1 MFKTR
6 SRDRF
11 MFATRRPKRQHKFS
25 LLWFLVFVSLILV
38 VLELSTRILFDIS
51 GNNRETIE
59 GETLTEKASAY
70 RLKFVNESQQPEQI
84 ATDGNLIAQRSVS
97 VGYQLIGSQTNEYW
111 QINEQGFR
119 DRDPLPLAKPNNE
132 IRIFL
137 LGGSTAFGYGNSS
150 NEATISEQ
158 LETRLKQRVAQ
169 QKSSPQMYRGEAI
182 PTEAEQRK
190 LALTKPPKIKQGE
203 YRVINAAVP
212 GYASGNELAQ
222 LALQVLRYKP
232 DLIIVLNGYPD
243 LMLSGDK
250 KAAEIP
256 QIEQYLESDPT
267 NFRSYLNQLLQ
278 PLRNKSYLVTTVQ
291 DWLLVPDND
300 KNSLLLDEA
309 PDKLA
314 QYLPQTEE
322 EFKLRLGR
330 YLQNQK
336 QMASLSA
343 GARVPLIIAVQPEIT
358 GRDPSLL
365 TPTEGTITS
374 QLGREYILGVKE
386 NYGQLVAATQQLSK
400 IFPYNV
406 TTINLYNLNNNYPSP
421 SFIDA
426 IHLTDEANKMVAE
439 QLYYAIASLPKM
451 QVTPNINW
459 PSLPPENQSPEE
471 IKSNSL
477 LEVSVPLST
486 PQ

>member
-1 MFKTR
+1 
-6 SRDRF
+6 
-11 MFATRRPKRQHKFS
+11 MFATRKPKRQHKFS
-25 LLWFLVFVSLILV
+25 LLWLLVSIALLLV
-38 VLELSTRILFDIS
+38 VLELSTRILVDLS
-51 GNNRETIE
+51 GNKEEQIE
-59 GETLTEKASAY
+59 GEAVDGKASAY
-70 RLKFVNESQQPEQI
+70 RLKFVNENRQPEQTS
-84 ATDGNLIAQRSVS
+84 ATDGNLVAQRSVS
-97 VGYQLIGSQTNEYW
+97 VGYQLTGNQKNEYW

-119 DRDPLPLAKPNNE
+119 DRDPLPLAKPSNE

-158 LETRLKQRVAQ
+158 LEARLKQRVAQ
-169 QKSSPQMYRGEAI
+169 QKSSPQMYRGEAL
-182 PTEAEQRK
+182 PTDEEQRK

-203 YRVINAAVP
+203 YRAINAAVP

-222 LALQVLRYKP
+222 LALQVLRYRP
-232 DLIIVLNGYPD
+232 DLIIVLDGYPD

-256 QIEQYLESDPT
+256 QIEQYFQSDP
-267 NFRSYLNQLLQ
+267 NDFRSYLNQLLQ
-278 PLRNKSYLVTTVQ
+278 PLRDKSYLVTAIQ
-291 DWLLVPDND
+291 DSLLVSKKE
-300 KNSLLLDEA
+300 KNSLLLEEE
-309 PDKLA
+309 PTNLA

-343 GARVPLIIAVQPEIT
+343 GARVPLIIAIQPEIT
-358 GRDPSLL
+358 GRDPSQL

-386 NYGQLVAATQQLSK
+386 NYGQLVAATQQLAK

-406 TTINLYNLNNNYPSP
+406 TTVNLYNLSNNYPSP

-451 QVTPNINW
+451 QVTPNINIA
-459 PSLPPENQSPEE
+459 PLQPENQSLEE
-471 IKSNSL
+471 TKSNSL
-477 LEVSVPLST
+477 LEISEPVSAPE
-486 PQ
+486 

>member
-1 MFKTR
+1 MFKSR

-11 MFATRRPKRQHKFS
+11 MFATHKPKRQHKFS
-25 LLWFLVFVSLILV
+25 LLWLLVSIALLLA
-38 VLELSTRILFDIS
+38 VLELSTRILVDLS
-51 GNNRETIE
+51 SKQEEQIE
-59 GETLTEKASAY
+59 GEADKTSAY
-70 RLKFVNESQQPEQI
+70 RLKFVNENQQPDQTSP
-84 ATDGNLIAQRSVS
+84 TDGNLVAQRSVS
-97 VGYQLIGSQTNEYW
+97 VGYQLIGNQKNKYW

-119 DRDPLPLAKPNNE
+119 DRDPLPLAKPSNE

-158 LETRLKQRVAQ
+158 LEARLNQRVAQ
-169 QKSSPQMYRGEAI
+169 QKSSPQMYRGEAL
-182 PTEAEQRK
+182 PEDEEQRK
-190 LALTKPPKIKQGE
+190 IALAKPPKIKQGE

-232 DLIIVLNGYPD
+232 DLILVLDGYPD

-256 QIEQYLESDPT
+256 QIEQYLHSEPT
-267 NFRSYLNQLLQ
+267 DFRSYLNQLLQ
-278 PLRNKSYLVTTVQ
+278 PLRDKSYLVTKVQ
-291 DWLLVPDND
+291 DSFLVRKKE
-300 KNSLLLDEA
+300 KNSLLFDEE
-309 PDKLA
+309 PTNLA

-343 GARVPLIIAVQPEIT
+343 GARVPLIIAIQPEIT
-358 GRDPSLL
+358 GRDPSQL

-386 NYGQLVAATQQLSK
+386 NYGQLVAATQQLAK

-406 TTINLYNLNNNYPSP
+406 KTVNLYNLSNNYPSP

-451 QVTPNINW
+451 QVTPNIA
-459 PSLPPENQSPEE
+459 PSQPENQSPQE
-471 IKSNSL
+471 I
-477 LEVSVPLST
+477 E
-486 PQ
+486 

>member
-1 MFKTR
+1 
-6 SRDRF
+6 
-11 MFATRRPKRQHKFS
+11 MFATRKPKRQHKFS
-25 LLWFLVFVSLILV
+25 LLWLLVSIALLLV
-38 VLELSTRILFDIS
+38 VLELSTRILVDLS
-51 GNNRETIE
+51 GNKEEHTE
-59 GETLTEKASAY
+59 GEAVAGKTSAY
-70 RLKFVNESQQPEQI
+70 RLKFVNESQQPDQTS
-84 ATDGNLIAQRSVS
+84 ATDGNLVAQRSVS
-97 VGYQLIGSQTNEYW
+97 VGYQLTGNQKNEYW

-158 LETRLKQRVAQ
+158 LEARLKQRVAQ
-169 QKSSPQMYRGEAI
+169 QKSSPQMYRGEAL
-182 PTEAEQRK
+182 PTDEEQRK

-232 DLIIVLNGYPD
+232 DLIVVLNGYPD

-256 QIEQYLESDPT
+256 QIEQYFQSDPT
-267 NFRSYLNQLLQ
+267 DFRSYLNQLLQ
-278 PLRNKSYLVTTVQ
+278 PLRDKSYLVTAIQ
-291 DWLLVPDND
+291 DSLLVSKKE
-300 KNSLLLDEA
+300 KNSLLLDEE
-309 PDKLA
+309 PDNLA

-343 GARVPLIIAVQPEIT
+343 GARVPLIIALQPEIT
-358 GRDPSLL
+358 GRDPSQL

-386 NYGQLVAATQQLSK
+386 NYGQLVAATQQLAK

-406 TTINLYNLNNNYPSP
+406 TTVNLYNLSNNYPSP

-451 QVTPNINW
+451 QVTPNINIA
-459 PSLPPENQSPEE
+459 PLQPENQSLEE
-471 IKSNSL
+471 TKTNSL
-477 LEVSVPLST
+477 LEVSDPLSET
-486 PQ
+486 E